1 MSMKLDKFTLLL
13 LGAIVL
19 ASIVPVTGTAADILA
34 TAGTVAVALLFF
46 FHGAA
51 LSREQIVA
59 GATHWRLHILITTLT
74 FVFFPLA
81 VMPINELSGI
91 APAWMPADLGLGF
104 LYLGVLPSAVSSS
117 IAYTAMAR
125 GNVPAAI
132 CSAAASNVFGMMLTP
147 FLLLLL
153 VSTAGAGEFSVV
165 EALKD
170 IVLQLLLPFAVGH
183 ALRPWLGGFLGR
195 NEGLMARYDQ
205 CVIWL
210 IVYSAFS
217 HSVESGLWEN
227 LPVQAIVFA
236 IALCLGLLGLFM
248 WVARLLVRYFGFD
261 LKDEAAVVFCGSK
274 KSLASGLPMAKVLFS
289 GHPGF
294 GMIVLPIM
302 CYNQIQVIVG
312 AILAQKYRARI
323 DAEEHKGAES
333 VAAHAPKKNGKNH

>member
-1 MSMKLDKFTLLL
+1 MKFRPDTFTIML

-19 ASIVPVTGTAADILA
+19 ASFLPATGTAGDLLA

-59 GATHWRLHILITTLT
+59 GASHWRLHILITALT
-74 FVFFPLA
+74 FGFFPLA
-81 VMPINELSGI
+81 VLPINGMSNF
-91 APAWMPADLGLGF
+91 APTWMPADLGLGF

-153 VSTAGAGEFSVV
+153 VSSAGSGDFAVG

-170 IVLQLLLPFAVGH
+170 IIVQLLLPFAVGH
-183 ALRPWLGGFLGR
+183 AMRPILGSFLAR
-195 NEGLMARYDQ
+195 NEGLMARYDK

-217 HSVESGLWEN
+217 HSVESGLWQN
-227 LPVQAIVFA
+227 LPVKAVVLTVF
-236 IALCLGLLGLFM
+236 LCIGLLALFM
-248 WVARLLVRYFGFD
+248 FFARFLVRRFGFS
-261 LKDEAAVVFCGSK
+261 LEDEAAVVFCGSK

-302 CYNQIQVIVG
+302 CYNQVQVILG
-312 AILAQKYRARI
+312 AILAQKYREKI
-323 DAEEHKGAES
+323 AES
-333 VAAHAPKKNGKNH
+333 KAAETETQ

>member
-1 MSMKLDKFTLLL
+1 MKFRLDTFTLLL

-19 ASIVPVTGTAADILA
+19 ASFLPVTGQAADLLA
-34 TAGTVAVALLFF
+34 TTGTIAVALLFF

-51 LSREQIVA
+51 LSRQQIID
-59 GATHWRLHILITTLT
+59 GATHWRLHILITALT

-81 VMPINELSGI
+81 VLPINGLSNLV
-91 APAWMPADLGLGF
+91 PEWMPRDLGLGF

-153 VSTAGAGEFSVV
+153 VSTSGAGEFAVA

-183 ALRPWLGGFLGR
+183 AFRPILGDFLSR
-195 NEGLMARYDQ
+195 NESLMARYDQ
-205 CVIWL
+205 CVIWI

-217 HSVESGLWEN
+217 HSVVSGLWQN
-227 LPVQAIVFA
+227 LPLQAVVLTIL
-236 IALCLGLLGLFM
+236 LCFGLLGLFM
-248 WVARLLVRYFGFD
+248 LVAMMMVRKLGFS
-261 LKDEAAVVFCGSK
+261 LEDEAAVVFCGSK

-312 AILAQKYRARI
+312 AILAQKYRAKI
-323 DAEEHKGAES
+323 DRAS
-333 VAAHAPKKNGKNH
+333 AAHASE

>member
-1 MSMKLDKFTLLL
+1 MKFRIDTFTLLL

-19 ASIVPVTGTAADILA
+19 ASFLPVTGQAADTLA
-34 TAGTVAVALLFF
+34 TVGTLAVALLFF

-51 LSREQIVA
+51 LSRKQIVD
-59 GATHWRLHILITTLT
+59 GATHWRLHILITALT

-81 VMPINELSGI
+81 VLPINGLSNLI
-91 APAWMPADLGLGF
+91 PEWMPKDLGLGF

-117 IAYTAMAR
+117 IAYTAMAK

-153 VSTAGAGEFSVV
+153 VSTSGAADFSVT

-183 ALRPWLGGFLGR
+183 AMRPWLGGFLSSNGT
-195 NEGLMARYDQ
+195 LMTRYDQ

-217 HSVESGLWEN
+217 HSVVSGLWQN
-227 LPVQAIVFA
+227 LPIQAIVLT
-236 IALCLGLLGLFM
+236 IMLCFGLLGLFM
-248 WVARLLVRYFGFD
+248 LIAQLMVRKLGFS
-261 LKDEAAVVFCGSK
+261 LEDEAAVVFCGSK

-312 AILAQKYRARI
+312 AILAQKYRAKI
-323 DAEEHKGAES
+323 EQAS
-333 VAAHAPKKNGKNH
+333 AAHAAEQRR

>member
-1 MSMKLDKFTLLL
+1 MKLRLDRFTLLL

-19 ASIVPVTGTAADILA
+19 ASILPVTGRIADWVS
-34 TAGTVAVALLFF
+34 TGGTLAVALLFF

-51 LSREQIVA
+51 LSREQIIA

-81 VMPINELSGI
+81 VLPINSLNAI
-91 APAWMPADLGLGF
+91 APSWMPADLGVGF

-117 IAYTAMAR
+117 IAYTAMAK

-153 VSTAGAGEFSVV
+153 VSTSGGGHFSVA

-170 IVLQLLLPFAVGH
+170 IVLQLLLPFALGH
-183 ALRPWLGGFLGR
+183 AARPWLGGYLAR
-195 NEGLMARYDQ
+195 NESLMARYDQ

-217 HSVESGLWEN
+217 HSVESGLWDK
-227 LPVQAIVFA
+227 LPAQAIGLTV
-236 IALCLGLLGLFM
+236 ILCVVLLALFM
-248 WVARLLVRYFGFD
+248 LLARFLVRRFGFS
-261 LKDEAAVVFCGSK
+261 LEDEAAVVFCGSK

-312 AILAQKYRARI
+312 AILAQKYRQKI
-323 DAEEHKGAES
+323 ES
-333 VAAHAPKKNGKNH
+333 VAAERR

>member
-1 MSMKLDKFTLLL
+1 MKFRLDTFTMLL

-19 ASIVPVTGTAADILA
+19 ATFLPVRGSAAEALSV
-34 TAGTVAVALLFF
+34 AGTIAVALLFF
-46 FHGAA
+46 LHGAA
-51 LSREQIVA
+51 LSRQQIID
-59 GATHWRLHILITTLT
+59 GATHWRLHILITSLT
-74 FVFFPLA
+74 FVFFPL
-81 VMPINELSGI
+81 VVLPINGLSGI
-91 APAWMPADLGLGF
+91 APEWMPEDLGLGF

-147 FLLLLL
+147 FLLILL
-153 VSTAGAGEFSVV
+153 VSTSGGGSFSVL

-170 IVLQLLLPFAVGH
+170 IVVQLLLPFAVGH
-183 ALRPWLGGFLGR
+183 AMRPWLGGFLAR
-195 NEGLMARYDQ
+195 HENLTSRYDQ
-205 CVIWL
+205 LVIWL

-217 HSVESGLWEN
+217 HSVVSGLWEN
-227 LPVQAIVFA
+227 LPLTAIGLT
-236 IALCLGLLGLFM
+236 IALCFALLGFFM
-248 WVARLLVRYFGFD
+248 LVAHLLVRHFGFS
-261 LKDEAAVVFCGSK
+261 LEDEAAVVFCGSK

-312 AILAQKYRARI
+312 AMLAQRYRRLI
-323 DAEEHKGAES
+323 DAAEEQGQVTPS
-333 VAAHAPKKNGKNH
+333 

>member
-1 MSMKLDKFTLLL
+1 MKFRPDTFTVLL

-19 ASIVPVTGTAADILA
+19 ASFLPATGAAGNLLA
-34 TAGTVAVALLFF
+34 SAGTVAVALLFF

-59 GATHWRLHILITTLT
+59 GASHWRLHILITALT
-74 FVFFPLA
+74 FVFFPL
-81 VMPINELSGI
+81 VVLPINGI
-91 APAWMPADLGLGF
+91 SSFAPSWMPADLGLGF

-153 VSTAGAGEFSVV
+153 VSSAGSGDFAVG

-183 ALRPWLGGFLGR
+183 AMRPLLGGYLAR
-195 NEGLMARYDQ
+195 NEGLMARYDK

-217 HSVESGLWEN
+217 HSVESGLWQN
-227 LPVQAIVFA
+227 LPLKAIVLT
-236 IALCLGLLGLFM
+236 ILLCIGLLALFM
-248 WVARLLVRYFGFD
+248 FFARFLVRRFGFS
-261 LKDEAAVVFCGSK
+261 LEDEAAVVFCGSK

-302 CYNQIQVIVG
+302 CYNQVQVILG
-312 AILAQKYRARI
+312 AILAQKYREQI
-323 DAEEHKGAES
+323 AES
-333 VAAHAPKKNGKNH
+333 KSTETEAQ

>member
-1 MSMKLDKFTLLL
+1 MKSRIDVFTLLL

-19 ASIVPVTGTAADILA
+19 ASVLPVTGIAADVLA
-34 TAGTVAVALLFF
+34 TTGTIAVALLFF

-51 LSREQIVA
+51 LSREQIIA
-59 GATHWRLHILITTLT
+59 GATHWRLHILITALT
-74 FVFFPLA
+74 FVFFPL
-81 VMPINELSGI
+81 VVLPINGLSDI
-91 APAWMPADLGLGF
+91 APSWMPKDLGLGF

-117 IAYTAMAR
+117 IAYTAMAK

-153 VSTAGAGEFSVV
+153 VSTSGAGDFSVT

-183 ALRPWLGGFLGR
+183 GLRPWLGGILAR
-195 NEGLMARYDQ
+195 NERFMARYDQ

-217 HSVESGLWEN
+217 HSVVSGLWQN
-227 LPVQAIVFA
+227 LPAKAIILTVLLCFA
-236 IALCLGLLGLFM
+236 LLALFM
-248 WVARLLVRYFGFD
+248 VMAQLLVRRFGFS
-261 LKDEAAVVFCGSK
+261 LEDEAAVVFCGSK

-312 AILAQKYRARI
+312 AILAQRYRTRI
-323 DAEEHKGAES
+323 E
-333 VAAHAPKKNGKNH
+333 AAGNQRT